1 MPANVHMEEST
12 MEGYAVVLASG
23 ELERVQAVSMI
34 SSIAASSGTPVQVF
48 ATMNGLLA
56 FEQGTVE
63 NGEFEVA
70 GPAGEAMLEAGGDN
84 VPLFTEQ
91 LERAKTIG
99 PLEVFACEMVMD
111 LTGTDLE
118 DYVDVF
124 DDTLGV
130 AGFLNRA
137 ADKQVLFV

>member
-1 MPANVHMEEST
+1 MN
-12 MEGYAVVLASG
+12 GYAVVLASG
-23 ELERVQAVSMI
+23 ELERIQAVSMI
-34 SSIAASSGTPVQVF
+34 SSIAASSDIPVQVF
-48 ATMNGLLA
+48 VTMNGLAA
-56 FEQGTVE
+56 FEQDRVE
-63 NGEFEVA
+63 QGEFDVA
-70 GPAGEAMLEAGGDN
+70 GPAGEAMLRSDGDD

-99 PLEVFACEMVMD
+99 PLEVYACEMVMD
-111 LTGTDLE
+111 LTDTDLD

-137 ADKQVLFV
+137 SDKQVIFV

>member
-1 MPANVHMEEST
+1 MT
-12 MEGYAVVLASG
+12 GYAVVLASG

-34 SSIAASSGTPVQVF
+34 SSIAASSDIPVQVF
-48 ATMNGLLA
+48 VTMNGLPA
-56 FEQGTVE
+56 FEKERVE
-63 NGEFEVA
+63 NGDFDVA
-70 GPAGEAMLEAGGDN
+70 GPAGEAMLRGDGDE
-84 VPLFTEQ
+84 VPLFAEQ
-91 LERAKTIG
+91 LERAKAIG

-111 LTGTDLE
+111 VMNTELD

-137 ADKQVLFV
+137 SDKQVIFV

>member
-1 MPANVHMEEST
+1 MT
-12 MEGYAVVLASG
+12 GYAVVLASG

-34 SSIAASSGTPVQVF
+34 SSIAASSDIPVQVF
-48 ATMNGLLA
+48 VTMNGLSA
-56 FEQGTVE
+56 FEKDRVE
-63 NGEFEVA
+63 NGDFDIA
-70 GPAGEAMLEAGGDN
+70 GPAGEAMLQSGGDD

-91 LERAKTIG
+91 LERAKSIG

-111 LTGTDLE
+111 LVDADLD

-137 ADKQVLFV
+137 SDKQVLFV

>member
-1 MPANVHMEEST
+1 MN
-12 MEGYAVVLASG
+12 GYAIVLASG

-34 SSIAASSGTPVQVF
+34 GSIAAASDVPVQVF
-48 ATMNGLLA
+48 VTMNGLSA
-56 FEQGTVE
+56 FEQDRVE
-63 NGEFEVA
+63 RGEFQVA
-70 GPAGEAMLEAGGDN
+70 GPAGEAMLDTGGDQ

-91 LERAKTIG
+91 LERAKSLG
-99 PLEVFACEMVMD
+99 PLEVYACEMVMD
-111 LTGTDLE
+111 LMDTDLD

-130 AGFLNRA
+130 AGFLNEA

>member
-1 MPANVHMEEST
+1 MT
-12 MEGYAVVLASG
+12 GYAVVLASG

-34 SSIAASSGTPVQVF
+34 SSIAAASETPVQVF
-48 ATMNGLLA
+48 VTMNGLSA
-56 FEQGTVE
+56 FEKDRVE
-63 NGEFEVA
+63 SGDFEVG
-70 GPAGEAMLEAGGDN
+70 GPAGKAMIAGAGDE
-84 VPLFTEQ
+84 VPLFTDQ
-91 LERAKTIG
+91 LERAKSIG

-111 LTGTDLE
+111 VMNTSLE

-137 ADKQVLFV
+137 ADKQVVFV

>member
-1 MPANVHMEEST
+1 MT
-12 MEGYAVVLASG
+12 GYAVVLASG

-34 SSIAASSGTPVQVF
+34 SSIAASSDIPVQVF
-48 ATMNGLLA
+48 VTMNGLPA
-56 FEQGTVE
+56 FEKERVE
-63 NGEFEVA
+63 GGDFQVA
-70 GPAGEAMLEAGGDN
+70 GPAGEAMLRGDGDE

-91 LERAKTIG
+91 LERAKAIG

-111 LTGTDLE
+111 VMDTDLD

-137 ADKQVLFV
+137 SDKQVIFV

>member
-1 MPANVHMEEST
+1 
-12 MEGYAVVLASG
+12 
-23 ELERVQAVSMI
+23 
-34 SSIAASSGTPVQVF
+34 
-48 ATMNGLLA
+48 
-56 FEQGTVE
+56 
-63 NGEFEVA
+63 
-70 GPAGEAMLEAGGDN
+70 MLRSDGDD

-99 PLEVFACEMVMD
+99 PLEVYACEMVMD
-111 LTGTDLE
+111 LTDTDLD

-137 ADKQVLFV
+137 SDKQVIFV

>member
-1 MPANVHMEEST
+1 MN
-12 MEGYAVVLASG
+12 GYAVVLASG

-34 SSIAASSGTPVQVF
+34 GSIAASSDIPVQVF
-48 ATMNGLLA
+48 VTMNGLSA
-56 FEQGTVE
+56 FEKDRVATGDFQ
-63 NGEFEVA
+63 VA
-70 GPAGEAMLEAGGDN
+70 GPAGDAMLNTEGDD

-91 LERAKTIG
+91 LERAKDLG

-111 LTGTDLE
+111 ITDTDID

-130 AGFLNRA
+130 AGFLNQA

>member
-1 MPANVHMEEST
+1 MN
-12 MEGYAVVLASG
+12 GYAVVLASG
-23 ELERVQAVSMI
+23 ELERIQAVSMI
-34 SSIAASSGTPVQVF
+34 SAIAASSDIPVQVF
-48 ATMNGLLA
+48 VTMNGLA
-56 FEQGTVE
+56 SFEQDTVD
-63 NGEFEVA
+63 GGDFQVA
-70 GPAGEAMLEAGGDN
+70 GPAGEAMLRSDGDD

-91 LERAKTIG
+91 LERAKAIG
-99 PLEVFACEMVMD
+99 PLEVYACEMVMD
-111 LTGTDLE
+111 LTGTDLD

>member
-1 MPANVHMEEST
+1 MN
-12 MEGYAVVLASG
+12 GYAIVLASG

-34 SSIAASSGTPVQVF
+34 GSIAAASDIPVQVF
-48 ATMNGLLA
+48 VTMNGLSA
-56 FEQGTVE
+56 FEKNRVE
-63 NGEFEVA
+63 TGNFQVA
-70 GPAGEAMLEAGGDN
+70 GPAGEAMLTTEGDD

-91 LERAKTIG
+91 LERAKELG
-99 PLEVFACEMVMD
+99 PLEIFACEMVMD
-111 LTGTDLE
+111 VMDTDLE

-130 AGFLNRA
+130 AGFLNQA

>member
-1 MPANVHMEEST
+1 MN
-12 MEGYAVVLASG
+12 GYAVVLASG

-34 SSIAASSGTPVQVF
+34 SSIAASSDIPVQVF

-56 FEQGTVE
+56 FEQDRVE
-63 NGEFEVA
+63 SGAFEVS
-70 GPAGEAMLEAGGDN
+70 GPAGEAMLDSEGDD

-91 LERAKTIG
+91 LERAKAIG

-111 LTGTDLE
+111 LTDTELD
-118 DYVDVF
+118 DYVDIF

-130 AGFLNRA
+130 AGFLTRA
-137 ADKQVLFV
+137 ADKQVVFV

>member
-1 MPANVHMEEST
+1 

-34 SSIAASSGTPVQVF
+34 SSIAASSGTPVEVF
-48 ATMNGLLA
+48 VTMNGLVA
-56 FEQGTVE
+56 FEQERVDS
-63 NGEFEVA
+63 GEFEVA
-70 GPAGEAMLEAGGDN
+70 GPAGTAMLESGGDD

-91 LERAKTIG
+91 LARAKNIG
-99 PLEVFACEMVMD
+99 PLEVYACEMVMD
-111 LTGTDLE
+111 VMDTDID
-118 DYVDVF
+118 DYVDIF

-137 ADKQVLFV
+137 ADRQVVFV

>member
-1 MPANVHMEEST
+1 MN
-12 MEGYAVVLASG
+12 GYAVVLASG
-23 ELERVQAVSMI
+23 ELERIQAVSMI
-34 SSIAASSGTPVQVF
+34 SSIAASSDIPVQVF
-48 ATMNGLLA
+48 VTMNGLAA
-56 FEQGTVE
+56 FEQDRVE
-63 NGEFEVA
+63 QGEFDVA
-70 GPAGEAMLEAGGDN
+70 GPAGEAMLRSDGDD

-99 PLEVFACEMVMD
+99 PLEVYACEMVMD
-111 LTGTDLE
+111 LMDNDLD

-137 ADKQVLFV
+137 SDKQVIFV

>member
-1 MPANVHMEEST
+1 MT
-12 MEGYAVVLASG
+12 GYAVVVASP

-34 SSIAASSGTPVQVF
+34 SSIAASSDVPVQVF
-48 ATMNGLLA
+48 VTMNGLTA
-56 FEQGTVE
+56 FEKDVVE
-63 NGEFEVA
+63 GGDFQVD
-70 GPAGEAMLEAGGDN
+70 GKVGQAMLEGDGDE

-91 LERAKTIG
+91 LERAKAIG
-99 PLEVFACEMVMD
+99 PLEVYACEMAMD
-111 LTGTDLE
+111 IVGNEMD

-137 ADKQVLFV
+137 QDKQVIFV

>member
-1 MPANVHMEEST
+1 MT
-12 MEGYAVVLASG
+12 GYAVVLASG

-34 SSIAASSGTPVQVF
+34 SSIAASSDTPVQVF
-48 ATMNGLLA
+48 VTMNGLSA
-56 FEQGTVE
+56 FEKDRIESGD
-63 NGEFEVA
+63 FDVA
-70 GPAGEAMLEAGGDN
+70 GPAGEAMLEGSGDE

-91 LERAKTIG
+91 LERAKGIG
-99 PLEVFACEMVMD
+99 PLEVYACEMVMD
-111 LTGTDLE
+111 LMGTDLD

-137 ADKQVLFV
+137 SDKQVMFV